1 MPCQLCSSSN
11 HTLGNCNSQLAI
23 NISQN
28 TENFILQNKFKIQE
42 QINYLRGLTKT
53 ALAFINKKLNQTC
66 NGCKDTLV
74 YTIIRKYFRDAT
86 QHDQFHIITASDMLR
101 IHNTYTEFYYQY
113 TFLQSPLRETQMLP
127 MNIKSMLD
135 AFYEARYGVRR
146 HGASIAMYFEQLN
159 QIARISPH
167 QLSFYER
174 ELRENLDLEEDP
186 GLRPE
191 GQPVP
196 EIIVNADV
204 TFSVMF
210 RRLVR
215 SLLSPQEN
223 QPQPNAHL
231 RKLNFRIGT
240 DNLLK
245 QAKECFICSEE
256 RPHAKLGCSHEY
268 CIDCLFGTAKV
279 RTKSFI
285 SCAVCRD
292 EISVVKVGA
301 DDIKVALLRRLSE
314 V

>member
-1 MPCQLCSSSN
+1 MPCQFCSSSD
-11 HTLGNCNSQLAI
+11 HTLGNCNSPFAI
-23 NISQN
+23 NMSQIV
-28 TENFILQNKFKIQE
+28 ENFILQNKFKIQE

-53 ALAFINKKLNQTC
+53 SLAFINKKLNQTY

-74 YTIIRKYFRDAT
+74 YTIIRTYFRNAT
-86 QHDQFHIITASDMLR
+86 QHDQFHLITAADMLR
-101 IHNTYTEFYYQY
+101 IHNTYTEFYHQY

-146 HGASIAMYFEQLN
+146 HGSSIEMYFEQLN
-159 QIARISPH
+159 QIARISPQ

-174 ELRENLDLEEDP
+174 ELRENLVLRQEQVQEQVQEPEE
-186 GLRPE
+186 
-191 GQPVP
+191 
-196 EIIVNADV
+196 IVNADV
-204 TFSVMF
+204 TLIVMF

-215 SLLSPQEN
+215 SLLSPQNN
-223 QPQPNAHL
+223 QQSQPNAHL
-231 RKLNFRIGT
+231 KKLNFCIGT
-240 DNLLK
+240 DKSLEK
-245 QAKECFICSEE
+245 AKECFICSDE

-292 EISVVKVGA
+292 EINVVKVGA

>member
-23 NISQN
+23 NIAQIA
-28 TENFILQNKFKIQE
+28 ENFILQNKFKIQE

-53 ALAFINKKLNQTC
+53 ALAYINKKLNQTY

-74 YTIIRKYFRDAT
+74 YTIIRTYFRNAT
-86 QHDQFHIITASDMLR
+86 QHDQFHLITAADMLR
-101 IHNTYTEFYYQY
+101 IHNTYTEFYHQY

-146 HGASIAMYFEQLN
+146 HGSSIEMYFEQLN
-159 QIARISPH
+159 QIARISPQ

-174 ELRENLDLEEDP
+174 ELRENLV
-186 GLRPE
+186 LRQE
-191 GQPVP
+191 QVP
-196 EIIVNADV
+196 EQVQEPEEIVNADV
-204 TFSVMF
+204 TLIVMF

-215 SLLSPQEN
+215 SLLSPQNN
-223 QPQPNAHL
+223 QQSQPNAHL
-231 RKLNFRIGT
+231 KKLNFCIGT
-240 DNLLK
+240 DKSLEK
-245 QAKECFICSEE
+245 AKECFICIDE

-292 EISVVKVGA
+292 EINVVKVGA

>member
-23 NISQN
+23 NIAQIA
-28 TENFILQNKFKIQE
+28 ENFILQNKFKIQE

-53 ALAFINKKLNQTC
+53 ALAYINKKLNQTY

-74 YTIIRKYFRDAT
+74 YTIIRTYFRNAT
-86 QHDQFHIITASDMLR
+86 QHDQFHLITAADMLR
-101 IHNTYTEFYYQY
+101 IHNTYTEFYHQY

-146 HGASIAMYFEQLN
+146 HGSSIEMYFEQLN
-159 QIARISPH
+159 QIARISPQ

-174 ELRENLDLEEDP
+174 ELRENLV
-186 GLRPE
+186 LRQE
-191 GQPVP
+191 QVP
-196 EIIVNADV
+196 EQVQEPEEIVNADV
-204 TFSVMF
+204 TLIVMF

-215 SLLSPQEN
+215 SLLSPQNN
-223 QPQPNAHL
+223 QQSQPNAHL
-231 RKLNFRIGT
+231 KKLNFCIGT
-240 DNLLK
+240 DKSLEK
-245 QAKECFICSEE
+245 AKECFICSDE

-292 EISVVKVGA
+292 EINVVKVGA